1 MKFPDV
7 KTDRRIGQEEG
18 DLLAYPPK
26 SLASRC
32 SSGHR
37 ASDLAED
44 GADAGGNTRHDC
56 ARGNR
61 DETCHQSVF
70 NEVLAS
76 GILPNSQ
83 LPNQIG
89 DPCHLLFS
97 LAANFLH
104 RYE

>member
-1 MKFPDV
+1 MKFSDV
-7 KTDRRIGQEEG
+7 KTYRRIGQEEG

-26 SLASRC
+26 NLASGC

-61 DETCHQSVF
+61 DETRH
-70 NEVLAS
+70 
-76 GILPNSQ
+76 
-83 LPNQIG
+83 
-89 DPCHLLFS
+89 
-97 LAANFLH
+97 
-104 RYE
+104 